1 VATYVEIVQIAGLGI
16 VASVLLLLLRKERP
30 ELAIGLTLV
39 AGLMLF
45 FLILPRLSQVVSAFT
60 SLASESGIGPL
71 YFGIILKVLA
81 VSYIAD
87 FAAALC
93 RDAGEEL
100 MASRVEMAGRVLIL
114 VSALPIVR
122 EVLDVIRS
130 LLG

>member
-1 VATYVEIVQIAGLGI
+1 MDIVQIAGLGI
-16 VASVLLLLLRKERP
+16 VASILLLLLRKERP
-30 ELAIGLTLV
+30 ELSIGLTLV

-45 FLILPRLSQVVSAFT
+45 FMILPALSQVVTTFA
-60 SLASESGIGPL
+60 SLASDSGLGPL
-71 YFGIILKVLA
+71 YFGIIMKVLA

-93 RDAGEEL
+93 RDAGEDL

-122 EVLDVIRS
+122 EVLDVIRT